1 MLRAKLLAIHDDT
14 LTSLFHR
21 PVTDP
26 SGLSRKGVLV
36 AGVTQNNKIPYREPI
51 QMVWGDC
58 CEIQMWQHKAAEL
71 LYESACFEPTVFVQI
86 RGTSCEPGT

>member
-1 MLRAKLLAIHDDT
+1 MLAI
-14 LTSLFHR
+14 
-21 PVTDP
+21 
-26 SGLSRKGVLV
+26 
-36 AGVTQNNKIPYREPI
+36 KIPYREPI

-86 RGTSCEPGT
+86 RGTSCEPGR